1 VLRTKLTCVVVLF
14 FIPVTWV
21 DETAVV
27 ETSVTDAVA
36 SAVLETAVAV
46 VAAIDLVAVAA
57 IGFAVA
63 SIDRTRFLAPVSV
76 SQTVHQ
82 EKEAF

>member
-21 DETAVV
+21 DETAV
-27 ETSVTDAVA
+27 TDAVA

-46 VAAIDLVAVAA
+46 AVVAAIDLVAVVA
-57 IGFAVA
+57 IGFAAVA
-63 SIDRTRFLAPVSV
+63 IDRTRFLALVSV
-76 SQTVHQ
+76 FQTVHQ
-82 EKEAF
+82 EKEAS